1 MSEPR
6 PPEAIKEQAE
16 VESLMHRYQQSDREA
31 AEVLVARLSPQIYQF
46 YLGHV
51 RDRSQAEDL
60 LQDFWLRIHNAR
72 QTYRP
77 GEPLLPWMYAIAR
90 RVRIDQ
96 YRRSKNRQHHE
107 IQNEQLPERAV
118 DQREG
123 GNSENIIDLLKTL
136 PQAQRELILL
146 LKVSGLSLEEAARAT
161 GTTVG
166 AVKQKAHRAYE
177 KLRKLFGETCTVTE

>member
-6 PPEAIKEQAE
+6 PLEAIREQAE

-31 AEVLVARLSPQIYQF
+31 AEMLVARLSPQIYQF

-51 RDRSQAEDL
+51 RDRSLAEDL

-72 QTYRP
+72 QTYHP
-77 GEPLLPWMYAIAR
+77 GEPLLPWVYAIAR

-96 YRRSKNRQHHE
+96 YRRGRNRQHYE
-107 IQNEQLPERAV
+107 IQKEQLSERVA
-118 DQREG
+118 DQRKVG
-123 GNSENIIDLLKTL
+123 SSPNITDVLKAV
-136 PQAQRELILL
+136 PEAQRDLILL
-146 LKVSGLSLEEAARAT
+146 LKVSGLSLDEAARAT
-161 GTTVG
+161 GSTVG

-177 KLRKLFGETCTVTE
+177 KLRKLFAKHEL